1 MPIREA
7 QAITQRVRRDGVR
20 RRREAATPGGGLPA
34 AGVIVITAFAAA
46 LWLTGSSVPAPRAV
60 AGPPVGSANETP
72 AASQNTH
79 GGVVGD
85 AEALLGGPSLAR
97 GSEVRRLLTELAT
110 KPRFDGSIRGWRIG
124 PYSALAAEGVYDSET
139 RSSCDARQAGAE
151 TVTDLDFS
159 IGYLP
164 RDLEVVAVNGPMK
177 WLCGGEGFSV
187 SYSLSVEGTF
197 GGGEIQIV
205 RFVETERVIELD
217 VPTDSVEETT
227 VNGHPAIVVHPADDA
242 TGLGLGVVIVIEDDS
257 GPELRVLRAYSH
269 DAVPFA
275 ELMMIVEG
283 IK

>member
-1 MPIREA
+1 MD
-7 QAITQRVRRDGVR
+7 TQRVRRDGVR
-20 RRREAATPGGGLPA
+20 RRRGAATVGGGIQA
-34 AGVIVITAFAAA
+34 AGVFLITALAAGI
-46 LWLTGSSVPAPRAV
+46 LLTGSSVPAPGAV
-60 AGPPVGSANETP
+60 AGPPVGSALP
-72 AASQNTH
+72 AASQDTV

-97 GSEVRRLLTELAT
+97 GNEVRRLLTELGT

-139 RSSCDARQAGAE
+139 RSSCDARGSGAE

-164 RDLEVVAVNGPMK
+164 RDLEVVYMKGPMK

-187 SYSLSVEGTF
+187 TYNISVEGTF

-242 TGLGLGVVIVIEDDS
+242 TGLGLGVVIVLEDDS

-275 ELMMIVEG
+275 ELMKIVEG